1 MLGEKNSYEENIDK
15 IVEDVTKIIRKNN
28 LNKYLTRDLGKTKL
42 AYEYS
47 PYLPKEAYYDSAIV
61 GEKSDIDL
69 KMENLLNFKW
79 ALKDIKKELEKRY
92 DSNFLDINAIISD
105 ITLLNQYILD
115 VKSEAIEK
123 EVNKEEMDM
132 EL

>member
-47 PYLPKEAYYDSAIV
+47 PYFPKEAYYDSAIV